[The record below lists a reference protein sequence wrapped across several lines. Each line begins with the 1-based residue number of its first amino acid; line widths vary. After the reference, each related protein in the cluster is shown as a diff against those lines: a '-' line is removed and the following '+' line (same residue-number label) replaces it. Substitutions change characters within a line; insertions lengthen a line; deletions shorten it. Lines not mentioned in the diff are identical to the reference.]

1 LKLLSLY
8 WLCCAIITLFAVCQL
23 LQCNCYYFCAT
34 GFAFCILLDVL
45 VTLLHSCLLTAC
57 LIGMLIMTITI
68 TFIKVIHSCFS
79 KSWRPL
85 YFLHIFISYFLEAGF
100 LTIVY
105 QHSETFALCCC
116 RFHKCCCASFLKM
129 PTKRSEQQKWA
140 KTPHL
145 SATCLLFMEA
155 SMPPCCMML
164 QHIFLHQRSLYSIG
178 VSPIRCQTVKWSQ
191 RGTKDYLILVYYRH
205 MLFLSL
211 KREF

>member
-1 LKLLSLY
+1 MAAYCQVNGVIHFTSSAGWLPVHRDQLRAQRSVTSMGKLY
-8 WLCCAIITLFAVCQL
+8 L
-23 LQCNCYYFCAT
+23 LP
-34 GFAFCILLDVL
+34 
-45 VTLLHSCLLTAC
+45 
-57 LIGMLIMTITI
+57 I

-105 QHSETFALCCC
+105 QHSETFTLCCC

-129 PTKRSEQQKWA
+129 PTKRSEQQKWV

-155 SMPPCCMML
+155 SMSRAAWCFNTFSCTNG
-164 QHIFLHQRSLYSIG
+164 LYSIG
-178 VSPIRCQTVKWSQ
+178 VSPIRCQIVKWSQ

-211 KREF
+211 KRQFWLCDLVWLVC